1 MAVVFV
7 IFGGTWIFSC
17 IQLFLL
23 KRVGHR
29 RYICPS
35 DSYERRSSIHIG
47 ARSIVWLSSLP
58 CDPIAI
64 SYNTRFNWTT
74 VAYRCKKNRK
84 VQLGYIAQ
92 RSSWIVRV
100 SYEYFFI
107 RDYFGKSLRT
117 ISNILGFTN
126 ILSRPIV
133 KGALGKRFEF
143 RHHLNYFVNRS
154 ISLLKQVLVDFSPVG
169 VRRAT
174 FNNHNRFLFK
184 IELN

>member
-47 ARSIVWLSSLP
+47 ARSIVWSSSLP

-64 SYNTRFNWTT
+64 SYNTRFNRTT
-74 VAYRCKKNRK
+74 VAYRCKKIARFNAVTSHNGRPELCEFPTSTFSYAIILARVYEPYLIFLVSRTSYH
-84 VQLGYIAQ
+84 VQL
-92 RSSWIVRV
+92 
-100 SYEYFFI
+100 
-107 RDYFGKSLRT
+107 
-117 ISNILGFTN
+117 
-126 ILSRPIV
+126 
-133 KGALGKRFEF
+133 
-143 RHHLNYFVNRS
+143 
-154 ISLLKQVLVDFSPVG
+154 LK
-169 VRRAT
+169 
-174 FNNHNRFLFK
+174 
-184 IELN
+184 EL